1 MRRHE
6 FIALAGAVAGTW
18 SLRAMAQDRGSTFY
32 LGVLWPLP
40 PQGGIAHALFGELRR
55 RGFMT
60 LLQEG
65 EQAIVLQLPAKLERA
80 KAAA

>member
-1 MRRHE
+1 MVTPRNG
-6 FIALAGAVAGTW
+6 AGPGKYVLSR
-18 SLRAMAQDRGSTFY
+18 SLMATASPR
-32 LGVLWPLP
+32 
-40 PQGGIAHALFGELRR
+40 GIAHALFGELRR